1 MSVTPM
7 VLRMS
12 FELSEAE
19 QDAIARDAGTR
30 QPLTPGIAAAWIAMV
45 VEGALREALREALSE
60 APRETETGAPG
71 ATKPGGA
78 TPAEVPRA

>member
-7 VLRMS
+7 FVKMS

-45 VEGALREALREALSE
+45 VERALREALSE

-71 ATKPGGA
+71 ATTPGGA
-78 TPAEVPRA
+78 TSAEVPRA

>member
-1 MSVTPM
+1 MSATTMLV
-7 VLRMS
+7 RMS
-12 FELSEAE
+12 FELTEGE
-19 QDAIARDAGTR
+19 QDAITRDAGTR

-45 VEGALREALREALSE
+45 VERALSEALSE

-78 TPAEVPRA
+78 TSAEVPRA